1 VSTRVSVVCA
11 ASAGAGLGRRVLAE
25 QGADAAGSTLGRGH
39 PLHGRVR
46 GRAPAD
52 VSEVRDLVLF
62 LHGCRAENALA
73 DRPFDIVIGGMSP
86 AGTVGRDLVGPLN
99 RIGASNV
106 SCPPHMVPHQLK
118 NLIPVG
124 IAIMYDMKAKK
135 GSVSDLVI
143 W

>member
-1 VSTRVSVVCA
+1 MSVVCA

-62 LHGCRAENALA
+62 LHGCRAENVLA

-86 AGTVGRDLVGPLN
+86 AGTVGRDLVGPLADLGITCWDERMPWGDDLESTEPILR
-99 RIGASNV
+99 RIE
-106 SCPPHMVPHQLK
+106 Q
-118 NLIPVG
+118 
-124 IAIMYDMKAKK
+124 
-135 GSVSDLVI
+135 GSPRI
-143 W
+143 